1 MIEIYGLGIRRLAYE
16 PVAAVGLVVDLVAG
30 DATRHPGQDAGK
42 AVIGGVSLPRLAV
55 APGMPAA
62 AMVLAFLKTFPAAN

>member
-1 MIEIYGLGIRRLAYE
+1 MIEIHGLGIRRLPYE

-42 AVIGGVSLPRLAV
+42 AVIDGVSLPRLAV

-62 AMVLAFLKTFPAAN
+62 AMVLAFLKTLPAAN